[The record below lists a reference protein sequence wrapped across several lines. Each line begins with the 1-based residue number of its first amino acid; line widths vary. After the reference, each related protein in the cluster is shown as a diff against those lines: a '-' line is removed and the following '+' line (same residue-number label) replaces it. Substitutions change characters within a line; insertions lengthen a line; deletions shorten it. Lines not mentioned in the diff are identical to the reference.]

1 MLEYL
6 PLIPFA
12 GIILSIALGPV
23 LFPRIWH
30 LHYGKFTAVWGIF
43 AMFCMFRT
51 EGGAFLSHAI
61 GHVAFFEYIPFIAIV
76 FSLYVISSGLEIH
89 IDAQPTPALNTTI
102 LAVGA
107 ILANFLGTAGASMM
121 LIRPFLKLNKDRQ
134 HRVHQV
140 IFFIFCVSN
149 IGGCLTPLGD
159 PPLFMGFLNG
169 VNFFWTATHL
179 FLPYIFTLGILLIVF
194 FLVDSKYS
202 EQTDNCFK
210 VKDTRVRTENKINFV
225 FLIGVASLVLMSG
238 VWKSGICFDFWQIS
252 LPLQSILRDVGLF
265 LIALLSL
272 YFTPLSKRKGHEFHW
287 EPFIEVA
294 KLFMGIFITLVPVV
308 TFVKS
313 HMDAIE
319 PFMTIKTYFW
329 GCGTL
334 SAFLDNAP
342 TYLLFFN
349 LAGGNASN
357 LMNDGAMILMAI
369 SLSSVFMGAITYVG
383 NAPNFMV
390 KSIAG
395 NYHIKM
401 PSFFGYMV
409 WSVGILI
416 PIFYLMKVIFL

>member
-6 PLIPFA
+6 PLVPFA
-12 GIILSIALGPV
+12 GIILSIALGPI

-30 LHYGKFTAVWGIF
+30 LHYGKLAALWGAF
-43 AMFCMFRT
+43 AMFCMFHT
-51 EGGAFLSHAI
+51 AGFSFLSHAVA
-61 GHVAFFEYIPFIAIV
+61 HVAFFEYIPFIAIV

-89 IDAQPTPALNTTI
+89 FDAQPTPALNTAI
-102 LAVGA
+102 LGVGA
-107 ILANFLGTAGASMM
+107 ILANFLGTSGASMM
-121 LIRPFLKLNKDRQ
+121 LVRPFLRLNKDRE

-169 VNFFWTATHL
+169 VDFFWTTKNL
-179 FLPYIFTLGILLIVF
+179 FLPYIFTLVVLLGLF
-194 FLVDSKYS
+194 FCLDSKYS
-202 EQTDNCFK
+202 TQEHKEFK
-210 VKDTRVRTENKINFV
+210 LRSTRVQVANKVNFI
-225 FLIGVASLVLMSG
+225 FLAGVAALVLMSG
-238 VWKSGICFDFWQIS
+238 VWKSGVCLNFFGMA
-252 LPLQSILRDVGLF
+252 LPLQSIVRDIGLF
-265 LIALLSL
+265 AIALVSL
-272 YFTPLSKRKGHEFHW
+272 IFTPLSKRKGHEFHW

-294 KLFMGIFITLVPVV
+294 KLFMGIFVTLVPVIS
-308 TFVKS
+308 FVKS
-313 HMDAIE
+313 HMNAIA
-319 PFMTIKTYFW
+319 PFMTIRTYFW

-349 LAGGNASN
+349 LAGGDANY
-357 LMNDGAMILMAI
+357 LMNEGAMILMAI

-390 KSIAG
+390 KSIAS

-401 PSFFGYMV
+401 PSFFGYMG
-409 WSVGILI
+409 WSIAILV
-416 PIFYLMKVIFL
+416 PIFFVMKVLFL